1 MQDRK
6 TWANLLTDDRT
17 AENSEESKKKNKL
30 LDCISKFNKVTQ
42 GLHNSQHNSG
52 KEKKNEVLKLGIKL
66 DQWNLD
72 PESRQKSYVGDH
84 ILFDKCAN
92 KFQC

>member
-1 MQDRK
+1 M
-6 TWANLLTDDRT
+6 TDDRT

-52 KEKKNEVLKLGIKL
+52 KEKKNEVLKLSDFKATVIKTVFHRYKVRSVEL
-66 DQWNLD
+66 R
-72 PESRQKSYVGDH
+72 SR
-84 ILFDKCAN
+84 I
-92 KFQC
+92 